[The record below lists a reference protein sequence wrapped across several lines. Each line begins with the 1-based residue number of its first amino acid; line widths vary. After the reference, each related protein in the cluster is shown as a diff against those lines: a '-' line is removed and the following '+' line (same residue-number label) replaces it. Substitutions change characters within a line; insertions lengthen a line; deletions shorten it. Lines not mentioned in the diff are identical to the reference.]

1 MKFKKLFIVTTLIL
15 FGLNS
20 FSQEKSIFVP
30 SGSPT
35 FKIFSNYH
43 STFSDGKVFNAFEI
57 TRAYLGY
64 KHNFSENWS
73 GNLIFDVGNPKDGGK
88 HEMAAYV
95 KNAEL
100 TYKKEAWTI
109 DFGLISTIS
118 FKTQE
123 SFWGYR
129 YLLKSFQDEYSFGS
143 SADIGLSAA
152 YQFNKV
158 LSADVIV
165 VNGEGYKNIERD
177 SIFSVGAGLTL
188 KSIQGLV
195 LRGYVETSTK
205 EEGVL
210 KRQNT
215 LSFFGGYSLDAFS
228 VGAEYNMQTNHK
240 MADGRDW
247 EGYSLFGTYKIKSS
261 KLFARFD
268 KLTSD
273 GGFNA
278 SDDGSLFVVGAEFNP
293 VKGVKITP
301 NYRHY
306 SPEASD
312 GINSDYAYI
321 NCEIKF

>member
-1 MKFKKLFIVTTLIL
+1 MKFKKLFIVTALIL

-64 KHNFSENWS
+64 EHNFSENWS
-73 GNLIFDVGNPKDGGK
+73 GSVIFDVGDPEDGGK
-88 HEMAAYV
+88 HEMSAYV
-95 KNAEL
+95 KIASLSYE
-100 TYKKEAWTI
+100 KEALTV
-109 DFGLISTIS
+109 DFGLISTTA

-123 SFWGYR
+123 KFWGYR

-143 SADIGLSAA
+143 SADLGISAT
-152 YQFNKV
+152 YEFNKMF
-158 LSADVIV
+158 SADLIV
-165 VNGEGYKNIERD
+165 VNGEGYKKIERD
-177 SIFSVGAGLTL
+177 SIFSVGVGVTL
-188 KSIQGLV
+188 KPVSGLI
-195 LRGYVETSTK
+195 LRGYFETSTK
-205 EEGVL
+205 EEGAF

-215 LSFFGGYSLDAFS
+215 LSVFAGYNHEAFS
-228 VGAEYNMQTNHK
+228 VGAEINNQTNHK
-240 MADGRDW
+240 MKDSRDW

-306 SPEASD
+306 SPEASY

>member
-1 MKFKKLFIVTTLIL
+1 MKFRKLFIVTPLLL
-15 FGLNS
+15 FGLNA
-20 FSQEKSIFVP
+20 FSQEKPAFEP

-43 STFSDGKVFNAFEI
+43 STFSDGEVFNAFEI

-88 HEMAAYV
+88 NEMAAYV

-100 TYKKEAWTI
+100 TYKNKAWAI
-109 DFGLISTIS
+109 HFGLISTTA

-123 SFWGYR
+123 NFWGYR
-129 YLLKSFQDEYSFGS
+129 YLLKSFQDEYKFGS

-165 VNGEGYKNIERD
+165 VNGEGYKNVEHD
-177 SIFSVGAGLTL
+177 SIFSVGTGLTL
-188 KSIQGLV
+188 KPARGLV

-205 EEGVL
+205 EEGGL

-215 LSFFGGYSLDAFS
+215 LSLFAGYGGEAFS
-228 VGAEYNMQTNHK
+228 VGAEYNSQYNHK
-240 MADGRDW
+240 MAEGRDW
-247 EGYSLFGTYKIKSS
+247 EGYSVFGTYKIKSS
-261 KLFARFD
+261 KLFLRFD
-268 KLTSD
+268 GLTSN

-278 SDDGSLFVVGAEFNP
+278 SNDGKLFVAGAEFNP

-306 SPEASD
+306 SHEASD
-312 GINSDYAYI
+312 GVNMDYAYV